1 MEGSDRWNNILF
13 QSHLKFPHECQKKCL
28 VPKVVRISVDTLR
41 PALVTGCL
49 FAAGLKGC
57 PQASSHEGSLVHD
70 EKSAR
75 ENNIRCLSDD
85 MLKRHLVESSD

>member
-1 MEGSDRWNNILF
+1 MEKHILL
-13 QSHLKFPHECQKKCL
+13 QSHLKSPHECQKKCL
-28 VPKVVRISVDTLR
+28 LPKVVRISVDTLR
-41 PALVTGCL
+41 LALVTGCL

-75 ENNIRCLSDD
+75 ENNIRCLSDN